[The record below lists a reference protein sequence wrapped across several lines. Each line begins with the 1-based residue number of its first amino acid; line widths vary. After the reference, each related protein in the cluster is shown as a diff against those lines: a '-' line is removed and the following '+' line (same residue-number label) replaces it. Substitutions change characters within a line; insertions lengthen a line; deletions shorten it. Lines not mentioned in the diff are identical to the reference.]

1 MTDPT
6 TLTIAELSALIRA
19 GDLTPLALLEACL
32 DRIAALDPRLHAVN
46 NLRSAAALGEAQA
59 AGDEIARG
67 GWRGPLHGIPIGIKD
82 LIDVAGLPTTA
93 QSTHRL
99 NHSAAKDAEVVRRLK
114 AAGAI
119 IPGKLA
125 THEYA
130 VGLNEDGA
138 FPAVRNPWDLSRDPC
153 GSSSGSA
160 VAVAAGLCPGALG
173 SDTAGSIRDPA
184 AWCGVAGLKPT
195 DGLIPTA
202 GLLPLSRSM
211 DCIGP
216 MARTARD
223 CALMLAAMGGPA
235 VVADLPHLRGCRI
248 GLPRHV
254 WLDHPAL
261 DPEVAAATEAAITR
275 FHDLGATVEEV
286 LLPDFSEMGRIA
298 RTISWPEETAEHGA
312 ELDGFP
318 DRFSPTARARLA
330 DGRSIPAPDYITALQ
345 RRVQIQAA
353 VDQAMA
359 GFDCLFLPAML
370 TPAQPLG
377 YETGPMGEVDLSLSR
392 PFNLTGNP
400 ALSFCI
406 GWTPENLPLGG
417 QLVGHRNADAR
428 LLALAEAFERQAE
441 DGRARRIA
449 ALPLHE
455 GPL

>member
-1 MTDPT
+1 MTDLCA
-6 TLTIAELSALIRA
+6 LTIAGLSELIRT
-19 GDLTPLALLEACL
+19 GEVSPPVLLQACL
-32 DRIAALDPRLHAVN
+32 DRIAALNPRLHAVN
-46 NLRSAAALGEAQA
+46 SLRSEAALREAQA
-59 AGDEIARG
+59 AGKEIARS

-93 QSTHRL
+93 QAAHRRD
-99 NHSAAKDAEVVRRLK
+99 HRTGMDAEAVRRLK

-119 IPGKLA
+119 ILGKLA

-173 SDTAGSIRDPA
+173 TDTAGSIRDPA

-195 DGLIPTA
+195 DRLIPTQ
-202 GLLPLSRSM
+202 GLLPLSPSM

-223 CALMLAAMGGPA
+223 CALLLAALGGPA
-235 VVADLPHLRGCRI
+235 VAPDLPDLRGCRI

-254 WLDHPAL
+254 WADHPAL
-261 DPEVAAATEAAITR
+261 DPAVAGAMDTAIAR
-275 FHDLGATVEEV
+275 FRDLGAEVEEV
-286 LLPDFSEMGRIA
+286 RLPDFTAMGRIA
-298 RTISWPEETAEHGA
+298 RQISWPEETAEHGD
-312 ELDGFP
+312 ELDRYP
-318 DRFSPTARARLA
+318 DRFSPVARSRLG
-330 DGRSIPAPDYITALQ
+330 DGRAVPAPDYIRAMRQ
-345 RRVQIQAA
+345 RQVMQAA
-353 VDQAMA
+353 VERAMA
-359 GFDCLFLPAML
+359 GFDSLFLPAML

-377 YETGPMGEVDLSLSR
+377 YETGPMGEVDLSLAR

-406 GWTPENLPLGG
+406 GQAPQGLPVGG
-417 QLVGHRNADAR
+417 QLVGHRHADAR
-428 LLALAEAFERQAE
+428 LLAVAEVFERGFEGLRGRPDLQA
-441 DGRARRIA
+441 
-449 ALPLHE
+449 
-455 GPL
+455 